1 MDRKSFGGVMRVGSL
16 VTWKYTKDKLFVVVA
31 MDDLTSIRVRSV
43 KTGLIH
49 DMFKSDLEVVC
60 K

>member
-1 MDRKSFGGVMRVGSL
+1 MQVGSL

-31 MDDLTSIRVRSV
+31 MAFPSIKVRSV

-49 DMFKSDLEVVC
+49 DMFLSDLEVVC